1 MRVLRSFAVIAAFTS
16 VVACSNEAVRLA
28 PNAVATPT
36 PAPTAAPAGSVGSL
50 KTITTIASTVDVG
63 TGAGAGD
70 QNPYGLAI
78 APVTAGLET
87 AGDLIVCNFSDKANV
102 NGNGTTIEDISPVPG
117 STPKRLAQSA
127 SLAGCDAVSMA
138 PNGNVWAADY
148 TANNNPIVSPS
159 GAIKTTLAQG
169 PWAGPWGQ
177 MFNGGNGGLPA
188 FFVTNAKNGT
198 VIRINININNTPPT
212 FTFDTIL
219 TGLSYN
225 NGAPGNI
232 LAPAGL
238 TYDKPSDTLYIV
250 DSNANR
256 VIRING
262 ATTAPPNTYAA
273 SGSTFNSAM
282 VSTVFQGTP
291 LASPISMTT
300 LANGD
305 LVVANTAANTLG
317 NNVLVE
323 INPATQAV
331 VSTTNVDPG
340 AAGALF
346 GMVAAVV
353 NGTQTIYFN
362 DDNDNTVKSLT
373 P

>member
-1 MRVLRSFAVIAAFTS
+1 MRVLRPLAVIAACTAFA
-16 VVACSNEAVRLA
+16 ACSDGAVRLT
-28 PNAVATPT
+28 PNQVPT
-36 PAPTAAPAGSVGSL
+36 AIPAPTAAPAGSLGSF

-102 NGNGTTIEDISPVPG
+102 NGNGTTIEDISPIPG

-127 SLAGCDAVSMA
+127 SLAGCNAVSMA

-148 TANNNPIVSPS
+148 TANNNPIVAPD
-159 GAIKTTLAQG
+159 GTIKTTLAQG
-169 PWAGPWGQ
+169 PWSGPWGE
-177 MFNGGNGGLPA
+177 MFNGGNGGKPS

-198 VIRINININNTPPT
+198 VVRININPGPS

-219 TGLSYN
+219 TGLTYN

-262 ATTAPPNTYAA
+262 ATTAPANTYAA
-273 SGSTFNSAM
+273 TGSTFNSAM

-291 LASPISMTT
+291 LASPISMTE
-300 LANGD
+300 LANGN
-305 LVVANTAANTLG
+305 LVVANTVANAAG

-323 INPATQAV
+323 INPVTQAV
-331 VSTTNVDPG
+331 ISTKNVDAG

-353 NGTQTIYFN
+353 NGTQTVYFN

>member
-1 MRVLRSFAVIAAFTS
+1 MVVLRSLTVAIACFAFA
-16 VVACSNEAVRLA
+16 ACSNDVARLDA
-28 PNAVATPT
+28 PPPVAPT
-36 PAPTAAPAGSVGSL
+36 PVPPAGSVGTL
-50 KTITTIASTVDVG
+50 KSITTIASTVDPLN
-63 TGAGAGD
+63 GD
-70 QNPYGLAI
+70 RNPYGLAI

-102 NGNGTTIEDISPVPG
+102 NGNGTTIEDINPTPG
-117 STPKRLAQSA
+117 STPKRLAQSP
-127 SLAGCDAVSMA
+127 SLAGCNAIAMA

-148 TANNNPIVSPS
+148 TANNNPIVGPD
-159 GAIKTTLAQG
+159 GIVKTTLAQG

-177 MFNGGNGGLPA
+177 AFNTGTGGKPA

-198 VIRINININNTPPT
+198 VIRININPGPT

-219 TGLSYN
+219 TGLTYN
-225 NGAPGNI
+225 GGVPGNI

-238 TYDKPSDTLYIV
+238 TYDKGTDTLFIV

-256 VIRING
+256 VIRVNA
-262 ATTAPPNTYAA
+262 ATTAPANTYAA
-273 SGSTFNSAM
+273 TGTTFNTPM
-282 VSTVFQGTP
+282 VATVFAGAP
-291 LASPISMTT
+291 LAAPISMAQ

-305 LVVANTAANTLG
+305 LVVGNTAATSLG

-323 INPATQAV
+323 INPTTQAV
-331 VSTTNVDPG
+331 VASVNVDPG

-346 GMVAAVV
+346 GIAA
-353 NGTQTIYFN
+353 TTIGGAQYVYFN
-362 DDNDNTVKSLT
+362 DDNDNTVKSLS

>member
-1 MRVLRSFAVIAAFTS
+1 LRVLGSFAVFAACTAF
-16 VVACSNEAVRLA
+16 VACSNEAVRLT
-28 PNAVATPT
+28 PNQVPTATP
-36 PAPTAAPAGSVGSL
+36 AVNIGSF

-87 AGDLIVCNFSDKANV
+87 AGDLVVCNFSDKANV

-117 STPKRLAQSA
+117 SVPKRLAQSA
-127 SLAGCDAVSMA
+127 SLAGCDAVSIFS
-138 PNGNVWAADY
+138 NGYVWAADY
-148 TANNNPIVSPS
+148 TANNNPIVSPT
-159 GAIKTTLAQG
+159 GTVLTTLAQG
-169 PWAGPWGQ
+169 PWAGPWGE
-177 MFNGGNGGLPA
+177 MFNGGNGGKPA
-188 FFVTNAKNGT
+188 FFVTNAMNGT
-198 VIRINININNTPPT
+198 VVRININAGPS

-219 TGLSYN
+219 TGLTYN
-225 NGAPGNI
+225 GGAPGSI

-238 TYDKPSDTLYIV
+238 TYDNASDTLYIV

-262 ATTAPPNTYAA
+262 ATTAPPGTYAA
-273 SGSTFNSAM
+273 TGSTFNSAM
-282 VSTVFQGTP
+282 VSTVFQGSP
-291 LASPISMTT
+291 LASPISMTA

-305 LVVANTAANTLG
+305 LVVANTASSAIG

-331 VSTTNVDPG
+331 VATANVDSG

-353 NGTQTIYFN
+353 NGKQTIYFN